1 MGAVAW
7 IAILVIDAIV
17 SAYICGMVAGE
28 KGYTV
33 WSAVCMGFLFGALA
47 VIVYW
52 AAPISTEQRQKEM
65 DYLAARIVEEMRKPQ
80 KPEISKDAVRAV
92 MEKLASASTAHVD
105 NSVDKQS
112 T

>member
-1 MGAVAW
+1 MAADAW

-33 WSAVCMGFLFGALA
+33 WTAVFMGFLFGALA
-47 VIVYW
+47 MIVYW
-52 AAPISTEQRQKEM
+52 ALPISTEQRQKEM

-80 KPEISKDAVRAV
+80 KPEISEDAVRAV
-92 MEKLASASTAHVD
+92 MEKLASSSAAHVD

>member
-1 MGAVAW
+1 MAEGTW
-7 IAILVIDAIV
+7 LFILVIDAIV
-17 SAYICGMVAGE
+17 SAYICGLVAGE

-33 WSAVCMGFLFGALA
+33 WSAVCLGFLFGALA
-47 VIVYW
+47 VIVFW

-80 KPEISKDAVRAV
+80 KPEISEDAVRAV
-92 MEKLASASTAHVD
+92 MEKLASDSAAHVD

>member
-1 MGAVAW
+1 MGADAW

-33 WSAVCMGFLFGALA
+33 WSAVCLGFLFGALA

-52 AAPISTEQRQKEM
+52 DTPYINGTAAEGNGLPGRQ
-65 DYLAARIVEEMRKPQ
+65 DRGGNA
-80 KPEISKDAVRAV
+80 
-92 MEKLASASTAHVD
+92 
-105 NSVDKQS
+105 
-112 T
+112 